1 MLVAVIT
8 VGKWKPHWFSFIF
21 SGLKRWTLPLF
32 TLVVPAAWAA
42 VSLTWMQLFQLL
54 GEPWNI
60 PVFGDSK
67 IINPPQDQK
76 WGTLESWPGWVI
88 QKVQEL
94 GILLAMCVSYVHRKK
109 KRMRQKN
116 MSKKELLCSKLLGL
130 FLWKV
135 LKILTQEDGDNSSR
149 AHPKLICVSVVRRHC
164 GREMMTLCQHRASWA
179 PAECFSCEFSLVLK
193 CLKFCNA
200 TFNF

>member
-1 MLVAVIT
+1 MNSAPVYSCGTSCLGCCV
-8 VGKWKPHWFSFIF
+8 PH
-21 SGLKRWTLPLF
+21 
-32 TLVVPAAWAA
+32 
-42 VSLTWMQLFQLL
+42 LFQLL

-67 IINPPQDQK
+67 IINPHQGPEVRHVGELTRLGNPKSAGTGNSPGYVCELCAQK
-76 WGTLESWPGWVI
+76 EKKNETKE
-88 QKVQEL
+88 K
-94 GILLAMCVSYVHRKK
+94 RKE
-109 KRMRQKN
+109 
-116 MSKKELLCSKLLGL
+116 SKKELLCSKLLGL